1 MNMSTELEYLRNQVW
16 GLQDA
21 VARLREENVRLQ
33 KLSRQADTANKAKSD
48 FLAMISHEIR
58 TPMNGVIGLT
68 ELLLDTELDAKQQ
81 NFTSLILAS
90 AKNLLTLINSLL
102 DFSKIEAEKMELE
115 IAEFD
120 LRSLIEEL
128 ITLYGVA
135 GQKKNVRVVAEID
148 AGVALSYLGDS
159 YRIRQIL
166 LNLLGN
172 GIKFAEYGSVVLRV
186 QSVPSEDGREILRM
200 EVQDSGPG
208 IPADKLDRLFK
219 PFSQVDS
226 SSTRRYGGTGLGL
239 SISQKLVELM
249 DGKIGVESSPG
260 QGSIF
265 WFTLPL
271 PVVVR
276 SDGSGPETVTL
287 HPQVQP
293 EPAAAT
299 EAEPAAH
306 RSGVPILVV
315 EDDETNQFV
324 LKMILQVAGARV
336 RVAKN
341 GLEALEIT
349 RAEQFD
355 LIFMDCQMPL
365 MDGFETTGRILAQA
379 VELGRKRPQVVA
391 LTADATPATRQRC
404 KEVGMN
410 DHLIKPLDFSLLQR
424 VLDNWLPGSGL
435 KVVSARHEAA
445 AVGDSHEVR
454 PEECTPSVR
463 IDPRVLATV
472 RQNMGNID
480 PVIRVFVDSLP
491 QRLRQ
496 LEEAAGRMDFETVR
510 RVAHTLKGSS
520 SQFGAV
526 CLAGLCQRAESM
538 AMNNKLERVGPL
550 LAEIRRE
557 VGVLTDFLTEELDK
571 K

>member
-1 MNMSTELEYLRNQVW
+1 MSAELEHLQSQVR
-16 GLQDA
+16 GLQD
-21 VARLREENVRLQ
+21 VVVGLREENVRLQ

-68 ELLLDTELDAKQQ
+68 ELLLDTKLDAKQK
-81 NFTSLILAS
+81 NFASLILAS
-90 AKNLLTLINSLL
+90 ARNLLTLINSLL

-120 LRSLIEEL
+120 LRAMIEEL

-172 GIKFAEYGSVVLRV
+172 GIKFTEYGSVVLRV
-186 QSVPSEDGREILRM
+186 QNVAPEDGRQILRM

-239 SISQKLVELM
+239 SICQKLVELM
-249 DGKIGVESSPG
+249 GGEIGVESSPG

-265 WFTLPL
+265 WFALPL
-271 PVVVR
+271 PVVTR

-293 EPAAAT
+293 EPAMVT

-306 RSGVPILVV
+306 RSRVPILVV

-324 LKMILQVAGARV
+324 LKMILQEAGARV

-365 MDGFETTGRILAQA
+365 MDGFETTSRILVQA

-410 DHLIKPLDFSLLQR
+410 DYLIKPLDFSLLQR

-435 KVVSARHEAA
+435 RVVSARHKA
-445 AVGDSHEVR
+445 AVGDAHEVR
-454 PEECTPSVR
+454 PEECSPSVR
-463 IDPRVLATV
+463 IDPRVLARV

-496 LEEAAGRMDFETVR
+496 LEEAAGRVDFETVR

-526 CLAGLCQRAESM
+526 CLAGLCQRAENM
-538 AMNNKLERVGPL
+538 ARNNKLEGVAPL
-550 LAEIRRE
+550 LAEIRSE

>member
-1 MNMSTELEYLRNQVW
+1 MSAELEHLRNQVR
-16 GLQDA
+16 GLQD
-21 VARLREENVRLQ
+21 VVVDLREENVRLQ
-33 KLSRQADTANKAKSD
+33 KLSSQADAANKAKSD

-68 ELLLDTELDAKQQ
+68 ELLLDTKLDAKQK
-81 NFTSLILAS
+81 NFASLILAS
-90 AKNLLTLINSLL
+90 ARNLLTLINSLL

-115 IAEFD
+115 VGEFD

-148 AGVALSYLGDS
+148 AGVARSYLGDS

-172 GIKFAEYGSVVLRV
+172 GIKFTEYGSVVLRV
-186 QSVPSEDGREILRM
+186 QSVASEDGREILRM

-219 PFSQVDS
+219 PFSQVDN

-239 SISQKLVELM
+239 SICQKLVELM

-265 WFTLPL
+265 WFALPL
-271 PVVVR
+271 PVVAG

-287 HPQVQP
+287 HPQAQP
-293 EPAAAT
+293 EPPPVN

-306 RSGVPILVV
+306 RSGVVILIV

-324 LKMILQVAGARV
+324 LKMILQEAGARV

-341 GLEALEIT
+341 GLEALEKA

-365 MDGFETTGRILAQA
+365 MDGFETTSRILAQA

-410 DHLIKPLDFSLLQR
+410 DHLIKPLDFSILQR

-435 KVVSARHEAA
+435 RVVSARHEAA
-445 AVGDSHEVR
+445 GGDVHEVR

-463 IDPRVLATV
+463 IDPRVLARV

-496 LEEAAGRMDFETVR
+496 LEEAAGRMDFEAVR

-526 CLAGLCQRAESM
+526 CLAGLCQRAENM
-538 AMNNKLERVGPL
+538 ARNNKLEGVGPL